1 MSKKQKSAA
10 SIKTPPALCCFPNL
24 AVPEAF
30 EDGPEK
36 YGLDLLFEEGSP
48 LHKQLLKAQKAAIDE
63 KWPDK
68 KTRPKKIELW
78 IRDGNEERY
87 IEGDE
92 DGDEKYSE
100 YKDMLFISAKT
111 TTPPELCD
119 KRHKGSK
126 YTSRL
131 DKKSGEYV
139 YMYHPAGGKATE
151 VDQEDLE
158 NFIYSGCM
166 VMVTGLAYAYET
178 KKKKKGVSW
187 ILNNVM
193 KVEDGERIGGG
204 GSKADA
210 FEDFEDDFDDD
221 DDDEFDDD
229 LD

>member
-10 SIKTPPALCCFPNL
+10 FIKTAPALCCFPNL
-24 AVPEAF
+24 AVPDAF
-30 EDGPEK
+30 EEGQKEK
-36 YGLDLLFEEGSP
+36 YGLDLIFEEGSQV
-48 LHKQLLKAQKAAIDE
+48 HKQLLKAQKAAIEE

-68 KTRPKKIELW
+68 KTRPRKIETW

-87 IEGDE
+87 DD
-92 DGDEKYSE
+92 DGDEEKYRE
-100 YKDMLFISAKT
+100 YKDMLFISIKT

-126 YTSRL
+126 YTSRF
-131 DKKSGEYV
+131 DKKSKEYV
-139 YMYHPAGGKATE
+139 YMHHPAGGKDYE
-151 VDQEDLE
+151 VDKDDLE
-158 NFIYSGCM
+158 NLIYSGCI
-166 VMVTGLAYAYET
+166 VRVTGLAFAYD
-178 KKKKKGVSW
+178 KPKNGVTW